1 MRYSS
6 NCSKEIYDKFIGE
19 KMELGGDILCAQK
32 LEQGT
37 IPHASLLLL
46 SIRYLH
52 LPSKLP
58 AHILDLGQYLNPIGL
73 LFEMTMMNIWRT
85 TCFPALVAYTVFV
98 ILRKEAQ
105 VGVGHLLC
113 INM

>member
-37 IPHASLLLL
+37 IPHASLLLIYIGTRFKDCDFPEEIEFFKNTLILQIDPASTL
-46 SIRYLH
+46 SPLALASQLARGSVDSILAKVVHGHRDDQRSCK
-52 LPSKLP
+52 PS
-58 AHILDLGQYLNPIGL
+58 
-73 LFEMTMMNIWRT
+73 
-85 TCFPALVAYTVFV
+85 
-98 ILRKEAQ
+98 
-105 VGVGHLLC
+105 
-113 INM
+113 